1 MEITVKEL
9 ERTDVIA
16 VRGRLERFTITE
28 LTQALEASHQRGK
41 YNLVI
46 DMSQVEYMSSAGF
59 RELLNAQRHNKRDH
73 RGELILARVP
83 DQIRQAL
90 ELTGITDFFRAFDDL
105 SAAVE
110 YAAGLPGDPTTDA
123 PPPEDKK
130 RKGM

>member
-16 VRGRLERFTITE
+16 VRGRLERFTIDR
-28 LTQALEASHQRGK
+28 LTQVLEDSNQRGK
-41 YNLVI
+41 YNLVL

-59 RELLNAQRHNKRDH
+59 RALLTVQRDSKRNH

>member
-16 VRGRLERFTITE
+16 VRGRLERLTITE

-59 RELLNAQRHNKRDH
+59 RALLDAQRHNKRDH
-73 RGELILARVP
+73 HGELILARVP
-83 DQIRQAL
+83 DQISQAL
-90 ELTGITDFFRAFDDL
+90 ELTGITDFFRTFGDL

-123 PPPEDKK
+123 PPPET
-130 RKGM
+130 RNHGN